1 MSASEDVVREIKRA
15 ITDDELG
22 SGLQMLLDLLRGLE
36 GRLSAQDIDVVRVQH
51 GQFQRLLRDGSR
63 GDVAYEELER
73 RRISLASR
81 ILAHISFLEP
91 RLRAAALPREIT
103 AVPSKP
109 ASALADRSGLE
120 ELVGGYLMSLSW
132 IEYGLVISKAICK
145 VQGPTSV
152 GTGFRIGP
160 NTLVTNNHVL
170 STQDIAARAMAV
182 FNFEEELGG
191 GMRATSSYELDS
203 ESFVTDVDL
212 DCTMIRIKESPTL
225 PRLSTWGALDF
236 RRDAVPRVND
246 PMTIIQHPL
255 GAPKKIGILGNTVMQ
270 VETPYVYYTTDTMR
284 GSSGSPVLD
293 TNWQVVA
300 LHRAA
305 GKWSKDEERYLN
317 NQGVLFSEI
326 CKLEKFFAFL
336 DR

>member
-1 MSASEDVVREIKRA
+1 MSGSEDIIREIKRA

-22 SGLQMLLDLLRGLE
+22 PGLRMLLDLLRGLE
-36 GRLSAQDIDVVRVQH
+36 GRLPARDIDVVRVQH
-51 GQFQRLLRDGSR
+51 GQLQRLLRDGSR
-63 GDVAYEELER
+63 GDVSSEELER
-73 RRISLASR
+73 RRTSLASR
-81 ILAHISFLEP
+81 ILAHVSFLEP
-91 RLRAAALPREIT
+91 RLQAATLPREII
-103 AVPSKP
+103 AIPGQHVAAP
-109 ASALADRSGLE
+109 ADRSDLE
-120 ELVGGYLMSLSW
+120 ELIGGYLMSLSW
-132 IEYGLVISKAICK
+132 IEYGLIIAKAICK

-170 STQDIAARAMAV
+170 STRDIAAQARVV

-191 GMRATSSYELDS
+191 GMRATSNYQLDG
-203 ESFVTDVDL
+203 ETFVTDVGL
-212 DCTMIRIKESPTL
+212 DCTMIRIKESPEL
-225 PRLSTWGALDF
+225 PPLSTWGTLGF
-236 RRDAVPRVND
+236 RRDARPRVND

-270 VETPYVYYTTDTMR
+270 VETPYLYYTTDTMR

-305 GKWSKDEERYLN
+305 GKWSKDEQRYLN

-326 CKLEKFFAFL
+326 CKLEKFREFL
-336 DR
+336 D